1 MTMPKITLAAAALLS
16 ACSMAPP
23 LEMPQVPVAPQYKE
37 IGPWAAAQPADQ
49 LPRGAWWTLYR
60 DSKLDVLEQQ
70 LIANNPDLAAALANY
85 AQAEAYASQLRS
97 GLFPNVSANASA
109 DRNRDSLNRPLR
121 GANTSNHYSDY
132 VIGVQAD
139 YEVDLWGRVR
149 NLVTSGKASAEAE
162 QANLEST
169 RLSLQAELAQ
179 QYITLRGLD
188 REIALLQD
196 TVAAYRKTLDLT
208 IARHD
213 GGLAPGLDVARARTQ
228 FESAQSQVAQA
239 QARRALAE
247 HAIGALVGASVSEF
261 SIAANTEAIAQPT
274 VPVGMPSELLQRRP
288 DIAAAQRRIIAA
300 NADIG
305 VAKSAYF
312 PRLNLSG
319 VLGYESAALGDLIA
333 APSLFW
339 AVGPALAL
347 DLFDGGRRKAQ
358 VAQTQAALDQMGAQ
372 YRGVVIRAFQQVED
386 NLALLNHYGNALQSQ
401 RAATDAAKQSQ
412 NFATVRYE
420 QGAASYLEVTA
431 SQTVYLDS
439 QRELLDLDTRT
450 LQASVQLIRALGG
463 GWNDKAAE
471 NSSTKSAADLSPD
484 PS

>member
-1 MTMPKITLAAAALLS
+1 MRMQKITLAVAALCGALS

-23 LEMPQVPVAPQYKE
+23 LEIPEVAVAPQYKE
-37 IGPWAAAQPADQ
+37 SGPWAAAEPADQ

-60 DSKLDVLEQQ
+60 DSELDALEQR
-70 LIANNPDLAAALANY
+70 LIANNPDLAAAAANY
-85 AQAEAYASQLRS
+85 VQAAAYAAQLRS
-97 GLFPNVSANASA
+97 SLFPNVSANVSA
-109 DRNRDSLNRPLR
+109 DRNRDSRNRPLR
-121 GANTSNHYSDY
+121 GATSPSRYSDY
-132 VIGVQAD
+132 VVGVQAG

-149 NLVTSGKASAEAE
+149 NLVASGKASAAAE
-162 QANLEST
+162 QADLESV

-179 QYITLRGLD
+179 QYIALRGLD

-208 IARHD
+208 MARHD

-261 SIAANTEAIAQPT
+261 NIAPNRQAIALPAI
-274 VPVGMPSELLQRRP
+274 PVGVPSTLLQRRP

-305 VAKSAYF
+305 VARSAYF
-312 PRLNLSG
+312 PRLTLG
-319 VLGYESAALGDLIA
+319 GTLGYESAALGDLIA

-339 AVGPALAL
+339 AIGPALAL

-358 VAQTQAALDQMGAQ
+358 VAQAQAALDAMGAQ
-372 YRGVVIRAFQQVED
+372 YRGVVIDAFRQVED
-386 NLALLNHYGNALQSQ
+386 NLALLHHYGDALESQHAATGAAGQSQ
-401 RAATDAAKQSQ
+401 D
-412 NFATVRYE
+412 FATVRYE

-431 SQTVYLDS
+431 SQTAYLDA
-439 QRELLDLDTRT
+439 QRELLDLDTRM

-463 GWNDKAAE
+463 GWSEEAEAAG
-471 NSSTKSAADLSPD
+471 STRNPA
-484 PS
+484 